1 MAIPIRVLAAART
14 MTSPHQFEDLG
25 SAHRILARQLY
36 FQKFTGIPVFFNFT
50 EIPVFLREFPY
61 LGV

>member
-1 MAIPIRVLAAART
+1 

-25 SAHRILARQLY
+25 SANRIPARQLY
-36 FQKFTGIPVFFNFT
+36 FQKFTGIPVFLNFT
-50 EIPVFLREFPY
+50 GIPVFLREFPY